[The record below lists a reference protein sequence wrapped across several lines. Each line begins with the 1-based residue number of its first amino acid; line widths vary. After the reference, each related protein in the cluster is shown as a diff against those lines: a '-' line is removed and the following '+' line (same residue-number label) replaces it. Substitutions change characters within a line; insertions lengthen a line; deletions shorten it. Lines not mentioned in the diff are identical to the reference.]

1 MAVQM
6 ALDASTLVFADHIMS
21 PGPFPFLF
29 GDVSLNQMF
38 LAAAKQNSGFHH
50 YP

>member
-1 MAVQM
+1 MAEQM

-21 PGPFPFLF
+21 LGPFPLRF
-29 GDVSLNQMF
+29 GDVSLDQMF